1 MRHLAPLFFI
11 FYGCPDATRV
21 EIGRLASVQNFNGPP
36 ENKNSTFSES

>member
-21 EIGRLASVQNFNGPP
+21 EIGR
-36 ENKNSTFSES
+36 